1 MKRRMGERMR
11 GAPKPHSCHSIS
23 HPKALRRGDW
33 LNLIVD
39 LLGSLS
45 PTLASAFLP
54 LAFCLG
60 DSGLHFQSTLII
72 PIFQAT
78 SVLPMGGCHPS
89 IPYPK
94 CLCCF
99 YILNWR
105 FIFNIYYLR

>member
-1 MKRRMGERMR
+1 MKRRMGERMQ
-11 GAPKPHSCHSIS
+11 GPPSPTASTAS
-23 HPKALRRGDW
+23 HPRGFEKRRLAELDSGPA
-33 LNLIVD
+33 
-39 LLGSLS
+39 GSLP

-54 LAFCLG
+54 PAFCLG

-78 SVLPMGGCHPS
+78 SVLPMGRGHPS